1 MRHPRSGVAN
11 SACCPTSD
19 DAIEADS
26 GSPSRCWP
34 LFQCR
39 DKVQHDSAPPLAKS
53 DSDIFDNL
61 VQVFRND
68 IRPLLVVVVARSLL
82 TSLGTHR
89 FEISRLGIECSFILG
104 GIFFLLAFL
113 SAVVDDLLRNWKT
126 QEPTVEW
133 NPQLLWRNFIYVGA
147 VMFFTAA
154 FLAYQQGAWLTVV
167 FLAFSIASLIT
178 CEKMFLNHLV
188 MRCSRRE
195 RFVG

>member
-1 MRHPRSGVAN
+1 MPSKPIVGHPADVGHCFRAGIRSNMTAHRHWQKAI
-11 SACCPTSD
+11 PTYLTISFKYFVT
-19 DAIEADS
+19 IS
-26 GSPSRCWP
+26 
-34 LFQCR
+34 
-39 DKVQHDSAPPLAKS
+39 V
-53 DSDIFDNL
+53 
-61 VQVFRND
+61 
-68 IRPLLVVVVARSLL
+68 PLLVVVVARSLL

-133 NPQLLWRNFIYVGA
+133 NPHLLWRNFIYVGA